1 MVELDATAALVI
13 ANTLI
18 QLATAFFSFKVY
30 EYNKNNKA
38 WLFLTLA
45 FLVMAVRRVLVS
57 SNELGAFIILEE
69 TFDFYSR
76 GILPL
81 LISVFLLWGMYS
93 FYKNFKTQEV
103 IFTEKKKEFL
113 AEFEQNRAAKR
124 RQLTRS

>member
-13 ANTLI
+13 ANTSI
-18 QLATAFFSFKVY
+18 QLAAAFFSFKVY

>member
-18 QLATAFFSFKVY
+18 QLAAAFFSFKVY

-45 FLVMAVRRVLVS
+45 FLIMAVRRVLVS
-57 SNELGAFIILEE
+57 SNELGAFIIFEE
-69 TFDFYSR
+69 TFDFYFR

-93 FYKNFKTQEV
+93 FYKSFKTQEV
-103 IFTEKKKEFL
+103 IFTERKKEFL
-113 AEFEQNRAAKR
+113 AEFEQKR
-124 RQLTRS
+124 GSRKR